1 MRHGL
6 DYSMQ
11 AYSLLFPK
19 HFVTVDNTFVDRLN
33 GGSIYNETSK
43 KTSNWISPKITIDD
57 SQRPHS
63 RLNKDNYYY
72 NTEDDYILSIK
83 DLHRI
88 DRKILRL
95 LTEQPWSIYSFKA
108 LERKLSVH
116 QQTLARSL
124 RRLVEL
130 SLIEKSPAGYRLNEM
145 NAPSILSLSENS
157 TINLFGEEE
166 LLLEDPSKSK
176 KQRKFNQL
184 LQIYLPVKVVD
195 VKQVVDRLTRKWF
208 GNLRWLGLVKKDTG
222 YRLEW
227 VVRGKYE
234 DNDLFRINVT
244 IVSEY
249 VIAESD
255 AETMSD
261 KIEAVSYS
269 NKIVGEIIKGF
280 KRDLTETPDIKKTYH
295 QVFAEDIKYKV
306 KKGK

>member
-19 HFVTVDNTFVDRLN
+19 RFVTVDNTFVDRSN
-33 GGSIYNETSK
+33 GGSIYNDTSK

-72 NTEDDYILSIK
+72 DAEDDYILSIK

-95 LTEQPWSIYSFKA
+95 LTEQPWSTYSFKA

-130 SLIEKSPAGYRLNEM
+130 SIIEKSPAGYRLNEM
-145 NAPSILSLSENS
+145 NAPSILSLIENS

-166 LLLEDPSKSK
+166 LLLEDSSKSR

-184 LQIYLPVKVVD
+184 LQIYLPVKVLD

-227 VVRGKYE
+227 IVRGKYE
-234 DNDLFRINVT
+234 DKDLFRINVT

-249 VIAESD
+249 VIVESD

-261 KIEAVSYS
+261 KIEAMSYS
-269 NKIVGEIIKGF
+269 NKLVGEIIKGF
-280 KRDLTETPDIKKTYH
+280 KRDLTENPDIKKTYH